1 MKQYEILE
9 LKKIYLS
16 RHKFTRTTK
25 LNKNQRIIIFTI
37 SFFML
42 AYISYKISYFIR
54 MLKENSKS
62 KFSFITYN
70 ILNENNESLKTN
82 TENITTIKNK
92 TIFIS
97 DNLLIPITY
106 SNHLEDLILNYFFV
120 NTNSGFYIDIGFFPL
135 NKKSTTKHFYLK
147 GWTGMN
153 IKPLGEQ
160 FNELIKMRP
169 RDTNINYYLGGKF
182 KKKYFFQESNETNN
196 TYNHI
201 SDLFKDCMPKNKIIE
216 FCKVDMKDDVRKI
229 LLGYDFEN
237 YRPKIF
243 CIENSNNKT
252 ITFDSFEYILNKNG
266 YSFVYQ
272 YEIDRYYID
281 NKEIKLK
288 EKVEFIDEII
298 QAYKNKNRN
307 NIY

>member
-1 MKQYEILE
+1 
-9 LKKIYLS
+9 
-16 RHKFTRTTK
+16 
-25 LNKNQRIIIFTI
+25 
-37 SFFML
+37 
-42 AYISYKISYFIR
+42 
-54 MLKENSKS
+54 
-62 KFSFITYN
+62 
-70 ILNENNESLKTN
+70 
-82 TENITTIKNK
+82 
-92 TIFIS
+92 
-97 DNLLIPITY
+97 
-106 SNHLEDLILNYFFV
+106 
-120 NTNSGFYIDIGFFPL
+120 
-135 NKKSTTKHFYLK
+135 
-147 GWTGMN
+147 MN

-182 KKKYFFQESNETNN
+182 KKKYFFQESNEINS

-201 SDLFKDCMPKNKIIE
+201 SDLFKDYIPKNKIIE

-288 EKVEFIDEII
+288 EKSEFIDEII
-298 QAYKNKNRN
+298 QAYKNKIRK